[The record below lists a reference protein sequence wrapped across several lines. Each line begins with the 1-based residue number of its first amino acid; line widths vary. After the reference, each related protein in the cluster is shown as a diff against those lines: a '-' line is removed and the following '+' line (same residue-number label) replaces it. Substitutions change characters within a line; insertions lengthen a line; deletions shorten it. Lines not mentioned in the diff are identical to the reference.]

1 MNNDPMKGTDYNRVP
16 LQRNELDEVKSAP
29 AENVTHIR
37 SALKQNGLDFYII
50 PSSDP
55 HLGEYIPDHW
65 QIIRWLTGFTGSA
78 ATLVITDT
86 FAGLWTDSRYF
97 IQAEK
102 QLSGSGF
109 EFVPPGA
116 FQRND
121 YMDFISENVKK
132 GDKIGF
138 DGRIFSVAA
147 FRRLEKRLDGKM
159 VSFDAQ
165 CDLISL
171 LWTNRPHLPFSQ
183 AFDHAVEY
191 SGKERSTK
199 INEVREQM
207 RKQGADFH
215 LLTSTDDIMW
225 LLNIRG
231 SDLKYSPLLLSFALI
246 GAEQIILFIDEDKI
260 PLKLAS
266 EFDRLGI
273 VVLPYEEITGIL
285 SSVTEGQSILLS
297 PQSTSVELFNS
308 IPENSKLIE
317 DISIPARLKS
327 IKNRTEIANIYGVML
342 RDGVALTKFFHWFE
356 NNHGLEPMTEIY
368 LSEKLLE
375 LRSQQKD
382 FLGSSFATI
391 IAFNENSALPHY
403 NPEEGPAAVIGERG
417 LLLVDSGGQY
427 LGGTTDITRT
437 ITVGIPSSQ
446 QKRDFTL
453 ILKGHI
459 NLALAKFPDG
469 TRGYQLDFIARR
481 AMWGSGMNYAHG
493 TGHGVG
499 YCLNVHEGPQ
509 SISPADNKTTIVA
522 GMLTSNEPAIYRAG
536 EYGIRIENLIIC
548 YEDEETEFGKFLR
561 FDTVS
566 LCYIEKSLIDKSLLD
581 QKEIGWLNS
590 YHSEVYDKLN
600 PYLTTEEKIW
610 LKEKTEPI
618 S

>member
-1 MNNDPMKGTDYNRVP
+1 MNSSVEKLAV
-16 LQRNELDEVKSAP
+16 L
-29 AENVTHIR
+29 R
-37 SALKQNGLDFYII
+37 SALKQNSIDYYII
-50 PSSDP
+50 SRSDP

-65 QIIRWLTGFTGSA
+65 QIIKWLTGFSGSA
-78 ATLVITDT
+78 ATVIITDT

-109 EFVPPGA
+109 EFVRPGA

-121 YMDFISENVKK
+121 YMDYISGNAKH
-132 GDKIGF
+132 GDKIGI
-138 DGRIFSVAA
+138 DGRIFSIAT

-159 VSFDAQ
+159 VSFDTH
-165 CDLISL
+165 CDLIAS
-171 LWTNRPHLPFSQ
+171 LWTTRPSLPFSQ
-183 AFDHAVEY
+183 AFDHPVEY
-191 SGKERSTK
+191 SGKERSGK
-199 INEVREQM
+199 INKVREQM
-207 RKQGADFH
+207 RKHNADFH
-215 LLTSTDDIMW
+215 LLTSNDDIMW

-246 GAEQIILFIDEDKI
+246 GTEQILLFIDEAKI
-260 PLKLAS
+260 PVKLAS
-266 EFDRLGI
+266 AFDKLGI
-273 VVLPYEEITGIL
+273 VILPYDEIPGIL
-285 SSVTEGQSILLS
+285 STVSEGHSVLFS
-297 PQSTSVELFNS
+297 PQATSVELFNS
-308 IPENSKLIE
+308 IAKNSKHIE

-327 IKNRTEIANIYGVML
+327 IKNKTEIMNISNVMI
-342 RDGVALTKFFHWFE
+342 RDGVALTKSFNWFE
-356 NNHGLEPMTEIY
+356 SNLGREPMTENS

-375 LRSQQKD
+375 FRSQQKD

-391 IAFNENSALPHY
+391 TAFNENSALPHY
-403 NPEEGPAAVIGERG
+403 NPEEGSDAAIGERG

-437 ITVGIPSSQ
+437 IPVGIPSAQ
-446 QKRDFTL
+446 QKNDFTL

-459 NLALAKFPDG
+459 NLALAKFPHG

-509 SISPADNKTTIVA
+509 SISPADNKTTIEA
-522 GMLTSNEPAIYRAG
+522 GMLTSNEPAIYREG

-548 YEDEETEFGKFLR
+548 YEDEETEFGQFLK

-581 QKEIGWLNS
+581 QKEIEWLNS
-590 YHSEVYDKLN
+590 YHSEVYDKLS
-600 PYLTTEEKIW
+600 PFLTAEEKSW
-610 LKEKTEPI
+610 LKEKTEPL

>member
-1 MNNDPMKGTDYNRVP
+1 MDNNQKKGMVHN
-16 LQRNELDEVKSAP
+16 SAS
-29 AENVTHIR
+29 AENLTHIR
-37 SALKQNGLDFYII
+37 AALKQNSLDFYII
-50 PSSDP
+50 PFADP
-55 HLGEYIPDHW
+55 HLGEYVPDHW
-65 QIIRWLTGFTGSA
+65 QIIKWLTGFTGSA
-78 ATLVITDT
+78 ATVVLTDT

-102 QLSGSGF
+102 QLAGSGY
-109 EFVPPGA
+109 EFVAPGA

-121 YMDFISENVKK
+121 YMDYISENAKK
-132 GDKIGF
+132 GDKIGL
-138 DGRIFSVAA
+138 DGRIFSAAA
-147 FRRLEKRLDGKM
+147 FRRLEKSLDGKM
-159 VSFDAQ
+159 VSFDVKS
-165 CDLISL
+165 DLISPI
-171 LWTNRPHLPFSQ
+171 WTNRPQLPFSQ
-183 AFDHAVEY
+183 AFDHSVEY
-191 SGKERSTK
+191 SGKGRSAK
-199 INEVREQM
+199 ISEVRDQM
-207 RKQGADFH
+207 NKQGADFH

-231 SDLKYSPLLLSFALI
+231 GDLKYSPLLLSFSLI
-246 GAEQIILFIDEDKI
+246 GAKQILLFIDENKI
-260 PLKLAS
+260 PVKLAS
-266 EFDRLGI
+266 EFDRLG
-273 VVLPYEEITGIL
+273 VVILPYEEITGVL
-285 SSVTEGQSILLS
+285 SSVTEGHSVLLN
-297 PQSTSVELFNS
+297 PQSTSVELLNS
-308 IPENSKLIE
+308 IPGNSKLIE
-317 DISIPARLKS
+317 DLSIPARLKS
-327 IKNRTEIANIYGVML
+327 IKNKTEIANISGVMI

-356 NNHGLEPMTEIY
+356 SNHGRELMTEY
-368 LSEKLLE
+368 SLSEKLLE
-375 LRSQQKD
+375 LRSKQKD
-382 FLGSSFATI
+382 FLGLSFTAI
-391 IAFNENSALPHY
+391 VAFNENSALPHY
-403 NPEEGPAAVIGERG
+403 NPEESPGVVIGERG

-459 NLALAKFPDG
+459 NLALAKFPNG

-509 SISPADNKTTIVA
+509 SISPADNKTTIEA
-522 GMLTSNEPAIYRAG
+522 GMLTSNEPAIYREG

-548 YEDEETEFGKFLR
+548 YEDEETEFGQFLK

-590 YHSEVYDKLN
+590 YHTEVYDKLS
-600 PYLTTEEKIW
+600 PHLTAEEKSW
-610 LKEKTEPI
+610 LKEKTKPI